1 MMCDLSF
8 LLALT
13 CADSSTDFD
22 SVVLQFDL
30 VCDKSAMV
38 EVVQTVFMFG
48 ALVGS
53 FIFGPIAES

>member
-1 MMCDLSF
+1 MSDLS
-8 LLALT
+8 LLLGIT

-22 SVVLQFDL
+22 SVVFQFDL
-30 VCDKSAMV
+30 VCDKSTMV
-38 EVVQTVFMFG
+38 EVVQTVFLFG